1 MKWNLLCYFQT
12 RLWGAGVIALICLA
26 SGPFAQAQQAKTGGS
41 PLDTI
46 MSTRLWADV
55 PEAKDFV
62 RDARPPLDSLSY
74 QPVTGTDPERPKPR
88 STAELQALQSELER
102 AAVHNERTAEKRLGF
117 KKPASAAT
125 KSVKGN

>member
-1 MKWNLLCYFQT
+1 MKWNLLCYFPT
-12 RLWGAGVIALICLA
+12 RLWGAGAIALICLA

-62 RDARPPLDSLSY
+62 RDTRPPLDSLSY
-74 QPVTGTDPERPKPR
+74 QPVTGIDPERPKPR

-117 KKPASAAT
+117 KKTPSAAT
-125 KSVKGN
+125 KSVKRN